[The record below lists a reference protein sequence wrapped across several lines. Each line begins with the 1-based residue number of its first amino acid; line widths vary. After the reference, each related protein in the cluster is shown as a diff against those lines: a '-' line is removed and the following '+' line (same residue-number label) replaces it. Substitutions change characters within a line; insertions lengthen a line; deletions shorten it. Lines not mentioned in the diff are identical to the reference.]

1 MTIKAAGLVEIEA
14 WMRQAL
20 TLLGPAARKKLLRDI
35 GRELRKRQQVRMAA
49 QTGPD
54 QTPWASRAARNDAGK
69 TRKTAAMMVKLRQAK
84 RLKITVDGEG
94 VAVGWSGRTAAI
106 AALHH
111 HGGWDYV
118 DKATSDAKA
127 NYPARPL
134 IGLPADDVHAVRQ
147 IILSRI
153 AAKLPG

>member
-1 MTIKAAGLVEIEA
+1 MTITTAGLVEIEA
-14 WMRQAL
+14 WVRQSL

-35 GRELRKRQQVRMAA
+35 GREVRKRQQVRMAA
-49 QTGPD
+49 QTSPD
-54 QTPWASRAARNDAGK
+54 KTPWESRAARNDAGK

-94 VAVGWSGRTAAI
+94 VAVGWTGRTAAI

-118 DKATSDAKA
+118 DKANSDTKA

-134 IGLPADDVHAVRQ
+134 IGLPPDDIAAVRQ
-147 IILSRI
+147 LLLQALSALR
-153 AAKLPG
+153 